1 VQWRQAARQVVDLMD
16 LHGAI
21 VGPEAPPILF
31 RKLAPA
37 FAAVTP
43 APVGPMTKLGE
54 TLGGLIGGEAVT
66 RAPAK
71 AYAATAARTDGSR
84 R

>member
-1 VQWRQAARQVVDLMD
+1 VVDLLD

-21 VGPEAPPILF
+21 VGPQAPPILF

-43 APVGPMTKLGE
+43 APVGGMAKLGE
-54 TLGGLIGGEAVT
+54 ALGGLMGGATVT
-66 RAPAK
+66 SAPAK
-71 AYAATAARTDGSR
+71 AYAAAATRTDGSR